1 MVSHLDSWDRKQI
14 IAQRITERFN
24 RLIADEKAQKE
35 IQSEVAQGNAFLAIL
50 SADNQAREI

>member
-1 MVSHLDSWDRKQI
+1 M
-14 IAQRITERFN
+14 
-24 RLIADEKAQKE
+24 ADEKAQKE